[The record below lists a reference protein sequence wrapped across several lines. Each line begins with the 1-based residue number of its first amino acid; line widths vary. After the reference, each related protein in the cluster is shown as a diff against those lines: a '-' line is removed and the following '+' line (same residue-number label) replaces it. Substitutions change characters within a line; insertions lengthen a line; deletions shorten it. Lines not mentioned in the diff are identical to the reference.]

1 MFLLEEEFDMLLF
14 KLFVEFGMEVGD
26 EDERGELE
34 ERLEVKENVFFVY
47 FEKKVIIFELSLLF
61 EEIL

>member
-1 MFLLEEEFDMLLF
+1 
-14 KLFVEFGMEVGD
+14 MEVGD

>member
-26 EDERGELE
+26 EDKRGELE

>member
-26 EDERGELE
+26 EVERGELE